1 MRGRKTAAN
10 CESCMNYEYDDDYE
24 CYVCTQ
30 DLDEDEMVRFV
41 QGDFRECPYYQVGD
55 EYRVVRKLMRKVR
68 KRYVAFNT
76 NQAPPKKSLE
86 VAVTPVGY
94 VRQLAHI

>member
-1 MRGRKTAAN
+1 MEVSNRMEAVSGGSARTGRKTAAN

-55 EYRVVRKLMRKVR
+55 EYRVVRKQM
-68 KRYVAFNT
+68 
-76 NQAPPKKSLE
+76 
-86 VAVTPVGY
+86 
-94 VRQLAHI
+94 

>member
-30 DLDEDEMVRFV
+30 DLDEDEMYRFLS
-41 QGDFRECPYYQVGD
+41 GSTDSCPYYQLD
-55 EYRVVRKLMRKVR
+55 NEYLIVRKQM
-68 KRYVAFNT
+68 
-76 NQAPPKKSLE
+76 
-86 VAVTPVGY
+86 
-94 VRQLAHI
+94 

>member
-30 DLDEDEMVRFV
+30 
-41 QGDFRECPYYQVGD
+41 GDFRECPYYQMGD
-55 EYRVVRKLMRKVR
+55 EYRVVRKQM
-68 KRYVAFNT
+68 
-76 NQAPPKKSLE
+76 
-86 VAVTPVGY
+86 
-94 VRQLAHI
+94 

>member
-1 MRGRKTAAN
+1 
-10 CESCMNYEYDDDYE
+10 MNYEYDDDYE

-55 EYRVVRKLMRKVR
+55 EYRVVRKQM
-68 KRYVAFNT
+68 
-76 NQAPPKKSLE
+76 
-86 VAVTPVGY
+86 
-94 VRQLAHI
+94 

>member
-41 QGDFRECPYYQVGD
+41 QGDFRECP
-55 EYRVVRKLMRKVR
+55 RLMFSITAVSSN
-68 KRYVAFNT
+68 AGCS
-76 NQAPPKKSLE
+76 SLTQY
-86 VAVTPVGY
+86 ASDNLKIFRSGCS
-94 VRQLAHI
+94 

>member
-41 QGDFRECPYYQVGD
+41 QGDFRD
-55 EYRVVRKLMRKVR
+55 
-68 KRYVAFNT
+68 
-76 NQAPPKKSLE
+76 
-86 VAVTPVGY
+86 
-94 VRQLAHI
+94 AHIIRWEMNTGW

>member
-41 QGDFRECPYYQVGD
+41 QGDFRECPYYQVVPSSSTSTATASVWYMSSCIFMCYLSILID
-55 EYRVVRKLMRKVR
+55 YILVMFLLNFEY
-68 KRYVAFNT
+68 Y
-76 NQAPPKKSLE
+76 
-86 VAVTPVGY
+86 
-94 VRQLAHI
+94 I

>member
-55 EYRVVRKLMRKVR
+55 EYRVVRKQMSGDHKFRPFSLSHFW
-68 KRYVAFNT
+68 AF
-76 NQAPPKKSLE
+76 
-86 VAVTPVGY
+86 
-94 VRQLAHI
+94 

>member
-1 MRGRKTAAN
+1 MRGGKTAAN

-55 EYRVVRKLMRKVR
+55 EYRVVRKQM
-68 KRYVAFNT
+68 
-76 NQAPPKKSLE
+76 
-86 VAVTPVGY
+86 
-94 VRQLAHI
+94 

>member
-1 MRGRKTAAN
+1 MKKLLLGTFLIMGILSFSGQRITIKSGSYCN
-10 CESCMNYEYDDDYE
+10 GLIEMPEYDDDYE

-55 EYRVVRKLMRKVR
+55 EYRVVRKQM
-68 KRYVAFNT
+68 
-76 NQAPPKKSLE
+76 
-86 VAVTPVGY
+86 
-94 VRQLAHI
+94 

>member
-55 EYRVVRKLMRKVR
+55 EYRVVGKQM
-68 KRYVAFNT
+68 
-76 NQAPPKKSLE
+76 
-86 VAVTPVGY
+86 
-94 VRQLAHI
+94 

>member
-30 DLDEDEMVRFV
+30 DLDDGEICAGRF
-41 QGDFRECPYYQVGD
+41 Q
-55 EYRVVRKLMRKVR
+55 RV
-68 KRYVAFNT
+68 
-76 NQAPPKKSLE
+76 
-86 VAVTPVGY
+86 PVLSGGG
-94 VRQLAHI
+94 

>member
-55 EYRVVRKLMRKVR
+55 EYRVVRKPNVR
-68 KRYVAFNT
+68 ELNA
-76 NQAPPKKSLE
+76 KSPQKICSFQHKSGSAE
-86 VAVTPVGY
+86 EIP
-94 VRQLAHI
+94 

>member
-1 MRGRKTAAN
+1 MEAHDGQERELHRWPCCRIPMRGRKTAAN

-55 EYRVVRKLMRKVR
+55 EYRVVRKQM
-68 KRYVAFNT
+68 
-76 NQAPPKKSLE
+76 
-86 VAVTPVGY
+86 
-94 VRQLAHI
+94 